1 MRYCRPQINT
11 TMTVRRKLTIQ
22 LWTAFILSMGGMVLL
37 IMGFWVPP
45 VGEIHNSVLIA
56 YGEVCTFA
64 GGLFGI
70 DYTYKYKKHKN
81 NLNNNSNGQTDA

>member
-1 MRYCRPQINT
+1 MT
-11 TMTVRRKLTIQ
+11 TKKKLTIQ
-22 LWTAFILSMGGMVLL
+22 LCTAFILSMGGMVLL

-45 VGEIHNSVLIA
+45 IGEIHNSVLIA

-70 DYTYKYKKHKN
+70 DYTYKYKRHKDILNN
-81 NLNNNSNGQTDA
+81 NLNEQTNS

>member
-1 MRYCRPQINT
+1 MT
-11 TMTVRRKLTIQ
+11 TKIKLTIQ
-22 LWTAFILSMGGMVLL
+22 LCTAFILSMGGMVLL

-70 DYTYKYKKHKN
+70 DYTYKYKRQKDI
-81 NLNNNSNGQTDA
+81 LNNNSNGQTNS

>member
-1 MRYCRPQINT
+1 MVMT
-11 TMTVRRKLTIQ
+11 TKIKLTIQ
-22 LWTAFILSMGGMVLL
+22 LCTAFILSMGGMVLL

-70 DYTYKYKKHKN
+70 DYTYKYKRQKDI
-81 NLNNNSNGQTDA
+81 LNNNSNGQTNS